1 MITAPVASTDRMP
14 MLAII
19 QKPERVS
26 NILRSSTAITRDRGM
41 GANAGRLLARSRV
54 PVTLWVTVPSAV
66 TGVRVVM
73 PLLLLVGCRR

>member
-26 NILRSSTAITRDRGM
+26 NILRSSTAHHPRQGDGGERRATSV
-41 GANAGRLLARSRV
+41 ARSRV
-54 PVTLWVTVPSAV
+54 PVTLWVTVPS
-66 TGVRVVM
+66 TG
-73 PLLLLVGCRR
+73 